1 MRLVILPPVFRWA
14 ELGDTMN
21 SGYDYLTGTSEGG
34 PLSDPGTILLNS
46 VSFTAGVN
54 ATAPQNYPNQYS
66 IVETLTIGSNSQQ
79 ITIPFSLDI
88 SYSDTVTIA
97 GGTTFSFLDG
107 GSLWQVV
114 LNGLTLGP
122 NPGGTMS
129 GLLTAQVSDP
139 VPQTPLP
146 AALPLFASGL
156 GGIVSLPGGGGGGTV
171 RQPPPNC
178 RYISWSKELTARQLR
193 SRRLLYFGRASPKV
207 VLAFTAVGQD
217 LQSSPHQKT
226 L

>member
-1 MRLVILPPVFRWA
+1 MVGKYGAALILAAASTLAWAPVAHAVSYSTSGFSLGG
-14 ELGDTMN
+14 LGDTMN

-114 LNGLTLGP
+114 LNALTLGP
-122 NPGGTMS
+122 NPGGTIS

-156 GGIVSLPGGGGGGTV
+156 GGMSLFA
-171 RQPPPNC
+171 
-178 RYISWSKELTARQLR
+178 WW
-193 SRRLLYFGRASPKV
+193 RRRRNGAATS
-207 VLAFTAVGQD
+207 A
-217 LQSSPHQKT
+217 
-226 L
+226 